1 MKRLSIG
8 AAVIMA
14 LIVSKAHADNY
25 VNGYTKSN
33 GTYIAPHFRSSQDS
47 SYNNNWSVK
56 GNTNPYTG
64 QAGTK
69 QPHYGSGQSFGSSF
83 GSTRS
88 NVKST
93 STYRAPRY

>member
-1 MKRLSIG
+1 MKRLSTG
-8 AAVIMA
+8 AALIMA
-14 LIVSKAHADNY
+14 LFVSTAHADNY
-25 VNGYTKSN
+25 VSGYTKSN
-33 GTYIAPHFRSSQDS
+33 GTYVAPHFRSSQDN

-69 QPHYGSGQSFGSSF
+69 QPQYGGSQSFGSSF
-83 GSTRS
+83 GSSRS
-88 NVKST
+88 SVKST